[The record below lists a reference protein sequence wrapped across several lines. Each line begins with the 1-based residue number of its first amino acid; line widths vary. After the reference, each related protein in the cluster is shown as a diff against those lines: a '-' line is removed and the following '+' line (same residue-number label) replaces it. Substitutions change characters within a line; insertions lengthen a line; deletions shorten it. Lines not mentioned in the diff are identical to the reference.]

1 MKEANK
7 EIKAVSKLADKRI
20 MIGFCVCIFLF
31 ITFIVNLTLESLG
44 WASNELN
51 GIEYDRSVI
60 LALFKFK
67 IISFPIVYIIAYI
80 MTSIVLFK
88 FLFNIKASFKD
99 IKEGQKGTSRF
110 TTINELKEQYKAVPE
125 KGENFEGKAGVPISR
140 YKDKIFIDDSPVN
153 NLIIGTTRSGKGEMF
168 IFPTIDIYSRAEKK
182 ASLIIND
189 PKGELIAAS
198 KETLERRGYEVV
210 LLNLLNPLNSMSY
223 NPMQLIID
231 AYEKKNYS
239 EAQSLCKTLSY
250 TLYYKPGAKDPFWQ
264 NSAMG
269 LVNALIL
276 AVIDDCLK
284 RCEPLEEEIE
294 KLKEKKKELLENSE
308 DNKLE
313 VSKIDEKI
321 NKLKSKIEKIK
332 AKRTLYTVANML
344 SELGSREDAFG
355 NNELDNYFSK
365 LEPQSA
371 AKMQYATSNFA
382 KGQTRGGIFATA
394 MSELQIFTMDEIAK
408 MTAKNSMNL
417 KDIAFNKENKVN
429 KPVALF
435 MVTPDYDVSNHVIA
449 SIFIRQLYYVLAKEA
464 SLSATG
470 KCDKEVIFLLDEYG
484 NMPPIEGMSNII
496 TVCLGR
502 GIRFNM
508 VIQAYSQLKK
518 LYGDDYK
525 TIVGNCG
532 NQIYILTN
540 ENETAEEFSKLI
552 GEKTIV
558 NYSRS
563 GEIFDITKHQTESVD
578 SRRLMKA
585 EELRALKEGES
596 VVVRVI
602 KRQDLNREK
611 IIPYPIFNTEETRM
625 KYRYE
630 YLSDD
635 FNNSKSLLSVNV
647 DSIHKDVDL
656 SELLFVNQEEM
667 EEIEEDDDMEKNIQ
681 DEKVEPKE
689 IENIN
694 KDFLLSELF
703 TIDEIFK
710 IKDII
715 DKYFDKKMD
724 GETKWSAFREF
735 AEEEDNK
742 YLNEYLEIGYEEFNK
757 RIEVS

>member
-88 FLFNIKASFKD
+88 FSFNIRASFKD

-110 TTINELKEQYKAVPE
+110 TTIDELKKQYKAVPE
-125 KGENFEGKAGVPISR
+125 KEEGFEGKAGVPISR

-198 KETLERRGYEVV
+198 KETLEKRGYEVV

-313 VSKIDEKI
+313 VSKIDENI
-321 NKLKSKIEKIK
+321 NKLESKIEKIK

-417 KDIAFNKENKVN
+417 KDIAFDKENQVN

-563 GEIFDITKHQTESVD
+563 GEIFDTTKHQTESVD

-630 YLSDD
+630 YLSED
-635 FNNSKSLLSVNV
+635 FDNSKSLLSVNV

>member
-1 MKEANK
+1 
-7 EIKAVSKLADKRI
+7 
-20 MIGFCVCIFLF
+20 
-31 ITFIVNLTLESLG
+31 
-44 WASNELN
+44 
-51 GIEYDRSVI
+51 
-60 LALFKFK
+60 
-67 IISFPIVYIIAYI
+67 
-80 MTSIVLFK
+80 
-88 FLFNIKASFKD
+88 
-99 IKEGQKGTSRF
+99 
-110 TTINELKEQYKAVPE
+110 
-125 KGENFEGKAGVPISR
+125 
-140 YKDKIFIDDSPVN
+140 
-153 NLIIGTTRSGKGEMF
+153 
-168 IFPTIDIYSRAEKK
+168 
-182 ASLIIND
+182 
-189 PKGELIAAS
+189 
-198 KETLERRGYEVV
+198 
-210 LLNLLNPLNSMSY
+210 
-223 NPMQLIID
+223 
-231 AYEKKNYS
+231 
-239 EAQSLCKTLSY
+239 
-250 TLYYKPGAKDPFWQ
+250 
-264 NSAMG
+264 
-269 LVNALIL
+269 
-276 AVIDDCLK
+276 
-284 RCEPLEEEIE
+284 
-294 KLKEKKKELLENSE
+294 SE

-313 VSKIDEKI
+313 VSKIDENI
-321 NKLKSKIEKIK
+321 NKLESKIEKIK

-417 KDIAFNKENKVN
+417 KDIAFDKENQVN

-563 GEIFDITKHQTESVD
+563 GEIFDTTKHQTESVD

-630 YLSDD
+630 YLSED
-635 FNNSKSLLSVNV
+635 FDNSKSLLSVNV